1 MQNRDANGSSFG
13 LFLSM
18 VYDARMKA
26 WSFLGTVGGF
36 YLAMVCF
43 LQAQPTVA
51 SLSPKELVVEAGSIE
66 GRAIL
71 RGSGLKKMQDVR
83 SHRDG
88 ETNDFIVGRPVALT
102 DGSWELRMLVRP
114 DAPLGI
120 YPLLVVGEGWT
131 MPVPGTIEV
140 VEPGNAR
147 AQKATQGQDLN
158 EMARRSRNQTIV
170 ADRDQVPLIMGSH
183 PDPLV
188 VAPDGQT
195 HIIRLAGKNFERVT
209 DVRIRREKD
218 EPRYRQNQGKLPFS
232 RQQGF
237 LDIRLVSGPQTPLG
251 TKYWLD
257 LMVENFRAAS
267 VLLEVG
273 TPPPVSASPTKAQTS
288 PVLETPAPA
297 GPRVIELPGP
307 KSLSK

>member
-1 MQNRDANGSSFG
+1 
-13 LFLSM
+13 M
-18 VYDARMKA
+18 VYDAHMKIGLI
-26 WSFLGTVGGF
+26 WSALGGI
-36 YLAMVCF
+36 YLAMVGF
-43 LQAQPTVA
+43 SQAQPTVS
-51 SLSPKELVVEAGSIE
+51 SLSPKALVVEAGSID

-71 RGSGLKKMQDVR
+71 RGSGLNKMRDVR
-83 SHRDG
+83 SHREG
-88 ETNDFIVGRPVALT
+88 EPNDLIVGRPVALT

-120 YPLLVVGEGWT
+120 YPLLAVGEGWT
-131 MPVPGTIEV
+131 VPVPGTIEV

-158 EMARRSRNQTIV
+158 ELARRSRNQTIV
-170 ADRDQVPLIMGSH
+170 ADRDQVPLVMGSY

-188 VAPDGQT
+188 VPPDGQT

-232 RQQGF
+232 RQQDF
-237 LDIRLVSGPQTPLG
+237 LDIRLVSGQQTPMG

-273 TPPPVSASPTKAQTS
+273 IPPQPLPNAPGPATA